1 MSSFAAATALQALK
15 LTAGA
20 LRGPGQ
26 DCLLCVAPSGD
37 RIVCG
42 PCEASLPRLGACCLG
57 CAVPLAFDGLC
68 GACQRRPPRFDAAT
82 CVFEYRFPVDRLVH
96 RFKYSGDLALG
107 RWLAMQLAER
117 VRTAPR
123 PNLIVAVPVT
133 PSRLRARGFN
143 QALEL
148 AKVVARSLD
157 VRVAVDAIART
168 RDTQPQPGLRRRQR
182 RANLR
187 GAFRCGVRLSGEH
200 VAVVDDVITT
210 GATADA
216 LAAALLAA
224 GAGRAS
230 VWAVARTPDPASG

>member
-1 MSSFAAATALQALK
+1 MSSFSTAVALRVLK
-15 LTAGA
+15 FSAHA

-26 DCLLCVAPSGD
+26 DCLLCLAPSGD

-42 PCEASLPRLGACCLG
+42 PCEASLPRLGACCIG
-57 CAVPLAFDGLC
+57 CAVPLAFDGWC

-107 RWLAMQLAER
+107 RWLAMQLAAR
-117 VRTAPR
+117 VRSAPR
-123 PNLIVAVPVT
+123 PDLIVAVPLM
-133 PSRLRARGFN
+133 PSRLRVRGFN

-157 VRVAVDAIART
+157 VRVGVDAVVRT

-187 GAFRCGVRLSGEH
+187 GAFRCGMRLSGEH

-224 GAGRAS
+224 GAGHAS
-230 VWAVARTPDPASG
+230 VWAVARTPDPAA

>member
-1 MSSFAAATALQALK
+1 MSSFSTAAALRALK
-15 LTAGA
+15 FSAHA

-42 PCEASLPRLGACCLG
+42 PCEASLPRLGACCIG
-57 CAVPLAFDGLC
+57 CAVPLAFDGWC

-107 RWLAMQLAER
+107 RWLAMQLAGR
-117 VRTAPR
+117 VRSAPR
-123 PNLIVAVPVT
+123 PDLIVAVPLM
-133 PSRLRARGFN
+133 PSRLRVRGFN

-157 VRVAVDAIART
+157 VRVGVDAVART

-187 GAFRCGVRLSGEH
+187 GAFRCGIRLSGEH

-230 VWAVARTPDPASG
+230 VWAVARTPDPAA